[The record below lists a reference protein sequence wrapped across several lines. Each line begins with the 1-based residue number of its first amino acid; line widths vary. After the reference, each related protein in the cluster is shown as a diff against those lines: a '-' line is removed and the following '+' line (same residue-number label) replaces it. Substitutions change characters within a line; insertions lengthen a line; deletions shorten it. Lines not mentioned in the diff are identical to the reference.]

1 MIFYFYIAA
10 LILAVG
16 LSLFNFRRG
25 DIRLTSLAVSY
36 AGIIIVFH
44 LVFMTWLHTQNTLEF
59 YLFVAGAQAV
69 IAYIAHQVGCKAA
82 KVIMP
87 LAWFA
92 VLFNCLTLVLLA
104 DYPHYIYYY
113 IMNFVQCSQISSLIF
128 ASSVWKGLSRQTGT
142 IRKKTTGM
150 KRIIHEWPG

>member
-10 LILAVG
+10 LLLAIG

-25 DIRLTSLAVSY
+25 DVRLTSLAVSY
-36 AGIIIVFH
+36 AVIIIGFH
-44 LVFMTWLHTQNTLEF
+44 LIFMTWLHIQTKLEF
-59 YLFVAGAQAV
+59 YLFVAGAQSV
-69 IAYIAHQVGCKAA
+69 IAYIANQVGCRAA
-82 KVIMP
+82 KIMMP
-87 LAWFA
+87 LALFA
-92 VLFNCLTLVLLA
+92 VFFNCLTLVLLA

-128 ASSVWKGLSRQTGT
+128 ASSVWHGVRQIGIT
-142 IRKKTTGM
+142 RKKTNGM